1 MGPAIGLGG
10 AYPEGPMSLNKCFSL
25 MACVSIASLFIEP
38 GTISVAAASNH
49 HPHRVHRTSAVH
61 HRYFDRP
68 EYGYYNTPPYGYAPL
83 GQYVPGVS
91 DRLIHGPG
99 YVFVPGHGILDED
112 CNMPTS
118 TCPNEY
124 RDVR

>member
-1 MGPAIGLGG
+1 
-10 AYPEGPMSLNKCFSL
+10 MSLNKCFPL
-25 MACVSIASLFIEP
+25 MVCVSIASLFIEP
-38 GTISVAAASNH
+38 GTTSVAAASNH
-49 HPHRVHRTSAVH
+49 RPHRVHQTSTGH

-68 EYGYYNTPPYGYAPL
+68 AYGYYSTPPYGYAPL
-83 GQYVPGVS
+83 GQYVPRVN

-124 RDVR
+124 RNVR

>member
-1 MGPAIGLGG
+1 
-10 AYPEGPMSLNKCFSL
+10 MSRNKCFSL
-25 MACVSIASLFIEP
+25 LACFSVASLFI
-38 GTISVAAASNH
+38 GTISVAAVTNH
-49 HPHRVHRTSAVH
+49 RHPQRVHRTSAVH
-61 HRYFDRP
+61 HRYFGGP
-68 EYGYYNTPPYGYAPL
+68 AYGYYFSTPPYGYAPL
-83 GQYVPGVS
+83 GQYVPGPN

-124 RDVR
+124 RNVR

>member
-1 MGPAIGLGG
+1 
-10 AYPEGPMSLNKCFSL
+10 MSLNKCFCL
-25 MACVSIASLFIEP
+25 MVCFSVASPFVGP
-38 GTISVAAASNH
+38 GTISAALASNH
-49 HPHRVHRTSAVH
+49 HHSHRVHQTSAVQ
-61 HRYFDRP
+61 HRYFGRP
-68 EYGYYNTPPYGYAPL
+68 AYGYFSTPPNGYAPL
-83 GQYVPGVS
+83 GQYVPGVN

>member
-1 MGPAIGLGG
+1 
-10 AYPEGPMSLNKCFSL
+10 MSLDKCVSL
-25 MACVSIASLFIEP
+25 IACVSIASLFVEP
-38 GTISVAAASNH
+38 GTISAAAASNH
-49 HPHRVHRTSAVH
+49 HPHRVHQTSTVH
-61 HRYFDRP
+61 RRYFDRP
-68 EYGYYNTPPYGYAPL
+68 AYGYYSTPPYGYYSTPPYGYARL

>member
-1 MGPAIGLGG
+1 
-10 AYPEGPMSLNKCFSL
+10 MSLNKYFSL
-25 MACVSIASLFIEP
+25 VVCLSVALLCVGP
-38 GTISVAAASNH
+38 GKISVAAARNH
-49 HPHRVHRTSAVH
+49 HPHRVHQTSTVH
-61 HRYFDRP
+61 QRYFDRP
-68 EYGYYNTPPYGYAPL
+68 AYGYFSTPPNGYAPL
-83 GQYVPGVS
+83 GQYVPSVS

-124 RDVR
+124 RNVR

>member
-1 MGPAIGLGG
+1 MGLGG

-25 MACVSIASLFIEP
+25 VACISIASPFIEP
-38 GTISVAAASNH
+38 GTISVAVASNH
-49 HPHRVHRTSAVH
+49 HPHRFHETSTVH
-61 HRYFDRP
+61 HRYFGRP
-68 EYGYYNTPPYGYAPL
+68 AYGYYSTPAYGYYAPL
-83 GQYVPGVS
+83 GQYVPSVN
-91 DRLIHGPG
+91 DRLIYGPG

-124 RDVR
+124 RDIR

>member
-1 MGPAIGLGG
+1 
-10 AYPEGPMSLNKCFSL
+10 MSLNKSFCL
-25 MACVSIASLFIEP
+25 MACFTIATLFVGL

-49 HPHRVHRTSAVH
+49 RPHRVHQTSTVD
-61 HRYFDRP
+61 HRYFGRP
-68 EYGYYNTPPYGYAPL
+68 AYGYFSTPPYGYAPL

-124 RDVR
+124 RNVR

>member
-1 MGPAIGLGG
+1 
-10 AYPEGPMSLNKCFSL
+10 MSLNECFSL
-25 MACVSIASLFIEP
+25 MVCVSIASLFIEP
-38 GTISVAAASNH
+38 GAISVAAASNH
-49 HPHRVHRTSAVH
+49 RLHRVHQTSTVH
-61 HRYFDRP
+61 DRYFDRP
-68 EYGYYNTPPYGYAPL
+68 AYGYYSTPPYGYAPL
-83 GQYVPGVS
+83 GQYVRGVS

>member
-1 MGPAIGLGG
+1 MAPAMGLGG

-49 HPHRVHRTSAVH
+49 HPHRVHQTSTVH

-68 EYGYYNTPPYGYAPL
+68 AYGYYFGNGYYAPL

-91 DRLIHGPG
+91 TRLIHGPG

>member
-1 MGPAIGLGG
+1 
-10 AYPEGPMSLNKCFSL
+10 MSLNKCFCL
-25 MACVSIASLFIEP
+25 MACFSIAALFVGT
-38 GTISVAAASNH
+38 GTIGVAAASHH
-49 HPHRVHRTSAVH
+49 HPHRVHQTSTVH
-61 HRYFDRP
+61 HGYFGRP
-68 EYGYYNTPPYGYAPL
+68 AYGYYAPF
-83 GQYVPGVS
+83 GQYVPGVN

-124 RDVR
+124 RNVR

>member
-1 MGPAIGLGG
+1 
-10 AYPEGPMSLNKCFSL
+10 MSLNKYVSL
-25 MACVSIASLFIEP
+25 MACFSVASLSVGL
-38 GTISVAAASNH
+38 GTMSVAVASNH
-49 HPHRVHRTSAVH
+49 SPHRVHQTSKVH
-61 HRYFDRP
+61 HRYFGKP
-68 EYGYYNTPPYGYAPL
+68 AYGYYSTPAYGYYSTPPYGYAPL
-83 GQYVPGVS
+83 GQYVPSVS

-124 RDVR
+124 RNVR

>member
-1 MGPAIGLGG
+1 
-10 AYPEGPMSLNKCFSL
+10 MSLNKCFSL

-49 HPHRVHRTSAVH
+49 HSYRVHRTSGVH
-61 HRYFDRP
+61 HRYFGRP
-68 EYGYYNTPPYGYAPL
+68 AYGYYFGNGYYAPL
-83 GQYVPGVS
+83 GQYVPGDS
-91 DRLIHGPG
+91 NQLIHGPG